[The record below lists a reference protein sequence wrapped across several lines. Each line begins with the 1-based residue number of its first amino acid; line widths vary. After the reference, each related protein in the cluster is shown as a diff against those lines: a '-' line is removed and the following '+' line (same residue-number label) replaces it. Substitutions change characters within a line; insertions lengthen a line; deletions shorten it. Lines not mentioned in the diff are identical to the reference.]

1 MNSLKNIRTKI
12 FKYWNKTNVDKKLRH
27 TSLNKSSKPS
37 GRCDMIGPV
46 DKISNL
52 RLYKYYI
59 PEDEAKCEYDYRRL
73 RQEVFEYN
81 NQYWTQQNLKFIEAK
96 KKFLE
101 NLKMEQKYLNYNN
114 KSSSLDANEPELN
127 SKQMNEFYKIFLN
140 ENYYSHYEY
149 NKTWF
154 KYNLSLIIPAIRV
167 YFYRLKNRRF
177 ILNKSKN

>member
-12 FKYWNKTNVDKKLRH
+12 FKHWNKTNVDKKLRQNGLRK
-27 TSLNKSSKPS
+27 SNKPT
-37 GRCDMIGPV
+37 GNCDMIGPV

-59 PEDEAKCEYDYRRL
+59 PENESKCEYEYRKL
-73 RQEVFEYN
+73 REKVFEYN
-81 NQYWTQQNLKFIEAK
+81 NQYWTEQNLKFIEAK
-96 KKFLE
+96 KKFIE
-101 NLKMEQKYLNYNN
+101 NLKMEQQYLKLNSNSN
-114 KSSSLDANEPELN
+114 SLDANDPEFN
-127 SKQMNEFYKIFLN
+127 SKQMNEFYKVFLN

-154 KYNLSLIIPAIRV
+154 KYNLSLIMPAIRV

-177 ILNKSKN
+177 ILDKSKS